1 MLSLL
6 SSQLDDYFLRA
17 KMTDLVERGKAM
29 AAGVMSIFILI
40 TAVADMICGAI
51 YALIG
56 GIHGSG
62 LWTGFGLLLCAVF
75 GLITWLRRSKTAMA
89 FFLVLD
95 ILWFVVCAA
104 GTGVSFGLLTLLT
117 ILKGLMEEHCSL
129 NAEGTCHCSGEYDV
143 PMNMDDCD
151 KVTVAQRCMFAI
163 FVLDGI
169 GALLALGGSI
179 IGCMGVCCTGQV
191 ATTVVVVEPS
201 GVTTQKM
208 NQGAPPPEYPSIP
221 RYK

>member
-62 LWTGFGLLLCAVF
+62 LWTGFGVWHLFMYV
-75 GLITWLRRSKTAMA
+75 LIIK
-89 FFLVLD
+89 
-95 ILWFVVCAA
+95 
-104 GTGVSFGLLTLLT
+104 
-117 ILKGLMEEHCSL
+117 
-129 NAEGTCHCSGEYDV
+129 
-143 PMNMDDCD
+143 
-151 KVTVAQRCMFAI
+151 
-163 FVLDGI
+163 
-169 GALLALGGSI
+169 
-179 IGCMGVCCTGQV
+179 
-191 ATTVVVVEPS
+191 
-201 GVTTQKM
+201 
-208 NQGAPPPEYPSIP
+208 
-221 RYK
+221 